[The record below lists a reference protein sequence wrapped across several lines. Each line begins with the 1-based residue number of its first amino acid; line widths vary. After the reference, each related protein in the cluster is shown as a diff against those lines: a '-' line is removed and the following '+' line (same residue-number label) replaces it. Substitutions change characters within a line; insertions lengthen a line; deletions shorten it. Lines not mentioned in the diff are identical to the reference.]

1 MVWLT
6 EFGWVEGI
14 KNEGIFVIYKQ
25 HIELEISD
33 TMGAQVYTI
42 LTVLN
47 NSVQRCSLHKGVVY
61 GKGENKG
68 IDH

>member
-1 MVWLT
+1 M
-6 EFGWVEGI
+6 
-14 KNEGIFVIYKQ
+14 
-25 HIELEISD
+25 SD